1 MKSIIL
7 TFAIKINLSISS
19 TVLTETLAIKSI
31 KTASIENVITEV
43 LEKIK
48 NII

>member
-1 MKSIIL
+1 MKSFIL
-7 TFAIKINLSISS
+7 TFAIQINLS

-31 KTASIENVITEV
+31 KTTSIENVITEV